1 MSVPHARRLVRLLP
15 HLLTSPSRCLIWLRF
30 IKAAANA
37 LRWRLPEP
45 DAVAVY
51 AYWSTAA
58 AAAAFTYTLTHTHTH
73 THAHSHAYVCV
84 EAASLS
90 YSSTSHLG
98 RNRLGTSSTS
108 TSNNNNHLDQ
118 LLARARAQSRLVL
131 GPTKKKRKKAE
142 MSWKQMYSGL
152 GAPSACCL
160 LPPGFVA
167 ANRLQME
174 QSRADAA
181 DAVPDHAHH
190 AAGHKTK
197 MAFIT
202 TRLQRAQYGRL
213 WLGQNGAW
221 LAKAWLGSA
230 IG

>member
-1 MSVPHARRLVRLLP
+1 
-15 HLLTSPSRCLIWLRF
+15 
-30 IKAAANA
+30 
-37 LRWRLPEP
+37 
-45 DAVAVY
+45 
-51 AYWSTAA
+51 
-58 AAAAFTYTLTHTHTH
+58 
-73 THAHSHAYVCV
+73 
-84 EAASLS
+84 
-90 YSSTSHLG
+90 
-98 RNRLGTSSTS
+98 
-108 TSNNNNHLDQ
+108 
-118 LLARARAQSRLVL
+118 
-131 GPTKKKRKKAE
+131 
-142 MSWKQMYSGL
+142 MYSGL
-152 GAPSACCL
+152 GAPAACCL

-181 DAVPDHAHH
+181 DAAVPDHAHH